1 MIRRVINI
9 ALKRGFE
16 TAVQATAETA
26 ATAASKSFEQWF
38 TVTLPATVYVRASQ
52 CNLTIRYRSGDRV
65 ELAANLRA
73 SFGWELAA
81 DQDSAGVY
89 IVAKRKPV
97 VGKMSTARFTLT
109 VPPGV
114 NLVLHLTP
122 GSVRLENIDG
132 KLAIPGSIEQ
142 PETSLVKK

>member
-1 MIRRVINI
+1 MIRRVINM
-9 ALKRGFE
+9 AVRRGFE

-38 TVTLPATVYVRASQ
+38 TVTPPTTVYVRASQ
-52 CNLTIRYRSGDRV
+52 CNITIRYRPGDRV

-109 VPPGV
+109 VPPEV

-122 GSVRLENIDG
+122 GTVRLENVDG
-132 KLAIPGSIEQ
+132 KLTVPGSIEKSATS
-142 PETSLVKK
+142 PEKK